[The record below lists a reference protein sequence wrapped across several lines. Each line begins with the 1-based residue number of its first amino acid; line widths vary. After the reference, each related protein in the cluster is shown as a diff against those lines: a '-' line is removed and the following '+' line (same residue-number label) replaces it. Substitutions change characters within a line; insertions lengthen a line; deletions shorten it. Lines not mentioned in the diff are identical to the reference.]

1 MPETSGAKSPVAA
14 LIGERRG
21 WLWFVL
27 LGAVLVALRGAT
39 LLYDHSLNSIDGAMQ
54 TWFALGNFADGA
66 KLGEEFQSYLGITMI
81 VSLLPG
87 FIAFGQ
93 TLWAST
99 FAAYA
104 MVMIG
109 SFAGAYAIVWML
121 RPIPGRRRWL
131 WAILLV
137 FVFYYAASLA
147 AGFAGLQNPA
157 TFDPG
162 VSLRPLRGAL
172 PFFVLPIFVWAIR
185 RTLATEAVVP
195 AIWLGLVAG
204 LGLLWSND
212 AGTPLVIAGA
222 LGLLAALWPR
232 LWLATKALFAFAFGV
247 AVSAFALLMLV
258 THGDPFGWLKYNFT
272 DVAGDQFWY
281 FGPWNSEARV
291 LSILDLPKIFLQG
304 EVLSTFSL
312 IVLTA
317 SVVIACL
324 KRVRG
329 RGAPVRGAA
338 FIFVG
343 TSVLGTSLIPQ
354 IGGHIGSE
362 YNAITFVLGLCAP
375 LILFQRPL
383 LSLTKSLWRKMPAT
397 VAPIA
402 AGIAATAMIGMDGA
416 SLATTAN
423 ETDRTVYADQ
433 LGFYVTTQTAE
444 DLAAMKRLSQLLS
457 DRGFAKDRQL
467 LPVYTSALDIAA
479 GTKSPSPVGSLIHAL
494 GERGRMEFN
503 ELLFNKTIA
512 AITIAP
518 DYSGWAGWNTRANWS
533 FFKNLR
539 DLYRPIARNDQ
550 HILWVRAGALPRPV
564 EAKCEVTDWGFD
576 RFEVTVESD
585 QPGLVSLFF
594 EREGFDASARTALLT
609 VTEDSPVTRAADKP
623 QWGDFPRYGIANAR
637 FVEVAAPVE
646 PGEVTKLTFEV
657 MDGSAIGW
665 GQCFARVYE
674 PVDYAELPSL
684 SQGIDQLIEEMGR

>member
-1 MPETSGAKSPVAA
+1 MPEKLGAKDPVAA
-14 LIGERRG
+14 LISGRRG

-27 LGAVLVALRGAT
+27 LGAILVALRGAT
-39 LLYDHSLNSIDGAMQ
+39 LLYGHSLNSVDGAMQ
-54 TWFALGNFADGA
+54 TWFALDNFASGS

-81 VSLLPG
+81 LSLLPG

-93 TLWAST
+93 TLWASS
-99 FAAYA
+99 FAAYT

-109 SFAGAYAIVWML
+109 GFAGAYSIIWML
-121 RPIPGRRRWL
+121 RPIPKRQRWL
-131 WAILLV
+131 WAILVV

-147 AGFAGLQNPA
+147 TGLVGLRNPA

-162 VSLRPLRGAL
+162 VSLRPLRGVL
-172 PFFVLPIFVWAIR
+172 PFFVLPVFVWAIR
-185 RTLATEAVVP
+185 RAAAGGGVVP
-195 AIWLGLVAG
+195 AMWLGLLVG

-212 AGTPLVIAGA
+212 AGIPLVIAGVI
-222 LGLLAALWPR
+222 GLLAGLWPR
-232 LWLATKALFAFAFGV
+232 FWLAAKAIFAFAFGIT
-247 AVSAFALLMLV
+247 VSTFALLMLV
-258 THGDPFGWLKYNFT
+258 THGDPSGWLQYNFT

-304 EVLSTFSL
+304 EFLSTLSL
-312 IVLTA
+312 VVLMA
-317 SVVIACL
+317 SVMGACL
-324 KRVRG
+324 RRLRG
-329 RGAPVRGAA
+329 RGAPAGGAA

-343 TSVLGTSLIPQ
+343 ASVLGASLIPQ
-354 IGGHIGSE
+354 VGGHIGAE
-362 YNAITFVLGLCAP
+362 YNAITFVLGFSAP
-375 LILFQRPL
+375 LILFQRQL
-383 LSLTKSLWRKMPAT
+383 FSLVKSPWRKVP
-397 VAPIA
+397 VAAVPVV
-402 AGIAATAMIGMDGA
+402 AGIAAAAMIGMDGA
-416 SLATTAN
+416 SFASTAAD
-423 ETDRTVYADQ
+423 TDRTVYSDR
-433 LGFYVTTQTAE
+433 LGFYVTPQTAQE
-444 DLAAMKRLSQLLS
+444 LAAMERLSQLLS
-457 DRGFAKDRQL
+457 DRGFAKDRQI

-512 AITIAP
+512 VTTIAP
-518 DYSGWAGWNTRANWS
+518 DYTGWASWNTRANWS

-550 HILWVRAGALPRPV
+550 HILWIRAGAVPSPT

-585 QPGLVSLFF
+585 QVGLASLFF
-594 EREGFDASARTALLT
+594 EREAFDASARTAVLT
-609 VTEDSPVTRAADKP
+609 VTEDSPVTRAADKLR
-623 QWGDFPRYGIANAR
+623 WDDFPRYGIANAR
-637 FVEVAAPVE
+637 IVEVAAPVE
-646 PGEVTKLTFEV
+646 PGEATKLTFEV

-674 PVDYAELPSL
+674 AVDYAALPDL
-684 SQGIDQLIEEMGR
+684 SQGVDQLIEEVDK